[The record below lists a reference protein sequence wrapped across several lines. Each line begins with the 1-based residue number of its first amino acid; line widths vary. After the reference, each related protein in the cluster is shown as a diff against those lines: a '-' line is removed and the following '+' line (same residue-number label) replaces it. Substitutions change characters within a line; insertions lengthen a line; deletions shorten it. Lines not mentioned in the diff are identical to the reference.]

1 MTGLK
6 TLRLPFGSRVGPGML
21 ITVDGLD
28 GAGKTTIVDRIRAHL
43 ENDGVTVLG
52 TRLPTTEMRQSRSFR
67 LMRDRGRVDLIDPM
81 AFEVE
86 YMADRIQHC
95 ATVIGPALREG
106 TTVVT
111 DRYALSSIGTLLLRL
126 PELRSAVF
134 RAFFDDDWFR
144 DLCKYLIKPD
154 LSFVLYAD
162 AAAATSRLRSREG
175 EADVDFEPADYEEL
189 QQVMLSVA
197 RANAMISISNSGSV
211 ADALADCAIHLDR
224 LRFSA
229 AGAIGSRDG

>member
-1 MTGLK
+1 MTGLNA
-6 TLRLPFGSRVGPGML
+6 LRLPFGSRVGPGML

-43 ENDGVTVLG
+43 ENDGVTVLA
-52 TRLPTTEMRQSRSFR
+52 TRLPTTEMRESRSFL
-67 LMRDRGRVDLIDPM
+67 LMRDQGRVDLIDPM

-126 PELRSAVF
+126 PALKTAVF
-134 RAFFDDDWFR
+134 RAFFDDQWYR
-144 DLCKYLIKPD
+144 DLCKYLIQPD

-162 AAAATSRLRSREG
+162 PAAGTSRLRSREG
-175 EADVDFEPADYEEL
+175 EPDVNFEPAEYEEL
-189 QQVMLSVA
+189 QQVLLRVA
-197 RANAMISISNSGSV
+197 RANDMIPISNGGSV
-211 ADALADCAIHLDR
+211 ADALADCLIHLDR
-224 LRFSA
+224 LSQRGGVMS
-229 AGAIGSRDG
+229 